1 MRFQL
6 ALNVRNLDEAVL
18 YYSQLFGVAV
28 NKRKPGYANFA
39 VDSPPL
45 KLVLFEAP
53 DASER
58 LNHVGFEMDTDEVE
72 ATIARLEPQGLAD
85 QVNRD
90 ETCCYAQKSTVYSK
104 DPEGLLWEFY
114 KFRGDA
120 EEFVASTP
128 VGSEVCECPTPETS
142 MKAEVGGG
150 GEPASE
156 AQSSGKCC
164 A

>member
-6 ALNVRNLDEAVL
+6 ALNVHNLDEAIP
-18 YYSQLFGVAV
+18 YYSKLLGVAV

-39 VDSPPL
+39 VDSPPI

-53 DASER
+53 EASEQ

-72 ATIARLEPQGLAD
+72 ATISRLEPQGLAD

-120 EEFVASTP
+120 EEFRASTP
-128 VGSEVCECPTPETS
+128 VQAEACSAPESST
-142 MKAEVGGG
+142 GCC
-150 GEPASE
+150 GEPTLGPE
-156 AQSSGKCC
+156 SSARCYS
-164 A
+164 

>member
-6 ALNVRNLDEAVL
+6 ALNVRNLDEAIL
-18 YYSQLFGVAV
+18 YYSKLFGVPV

-39 VDSPPL
+39 VDSPPI

-53 DASER
+53 EASER

-72 ATIARLEPQGLAD
+72 ETITRLEPQGLAD
-85 QVNRD
+85 QVIRD
-90 ETCCYAQKSTVYSK
+90 ETCCYAKKSTVYSK

-128 VGSEVCECPTPETS
+128 VGSEVCVCPTPEVS
-142 MKAEVGGG
+142 VEAKVGCC
-150 GEPASE
+150 GEPTSGPD
-156 AQSSGKCC
+156 SSARCC
-164 A
+164 S